1 MTVEA
6 PEWRTVLLSPN
17 EVLKVWHL
25 IEADIEKALK
35 HGINEITILDMCKQA
50 LSNKIFIFITL
61 DRDNKIVCTT
71 TLRFLHYGSVKTCQI
86 ITNTT
91 NGIPLKQVEHDHQ
104 VFEDFAKQNS
114 CSHMQVWGRK
124 GWQRRL
130 QSLTSRQ
137 GNKYKPLYYVFDME
151 I

>member
-25 IEADIEKALK
+25 IEADIEKALE

-71 TLRFLHYGSVKTCQI
+71 TLRFLNYGQVKTCQI

-91 NGIPLKQVEHDHQ
+91 NSISLKQVEHDHQ
-104 VFEDFAKQNS
+104 VFEDFAKQNG

-130 QSLTSRQ
+130 QSLSSRQ

>member
-1 MTVEA
+1 MTVET
-6 PEWRTVLLSPN
+6 PEFRTVLLSPN

-25 IEADIEKALK
+25 IEADIEKALT
-35 HGINEITILDMCKQA
+35 HGINEIPILELCKQA

-71 TLRFLHYGSVKTCQI
+71 TLRFLNYGQVKTCQI

-91 NGIPLKQVEHDHQ
+91 NGIPLKQVEHDHT
-104 VFEDFAKQNS
+104 VFEDFAQANG

-130 QSLTSRQ
+130 NSLSSRQ

>member
-1 MTVEA
+1 MTAETT
-6 PEWRTVLLSPN
+6 EFRTVLLSPN
-17 EVLKVWHL
+17 EILKVWHL
-25 IEADIEKALK
+25 IEADIEKALT
-35 HGINEITILDMCKQA
+35 HGINEITILEMCRQA

-61 DRDNKIVCTT
+61 NRDNKIVCTT
-71 TLRFLHYGSVKTCQI
+71 TLRFLNYGQVKTCQI

-91 NGIPLKQVEHDHQ
+91 NNIPLKQVEHDHQ
-104 VFEDFAKQNS
+104 VFEDFAKTNG

-137 GNKYKPLYYVFDME
+137 GNKYKTQYYVFNME

>member
-1 MTVEA
+1 MTVETA
-6 PEWRTVLLSPN
+6 EFRTVLLSPN
-17 EVLKVWHL
+17 EILKVWHL
-25 IEADIEKALK
+25 IEPDIEKALT
-35 HGINEITILDMCKQA
+35 HGINEITILELCKQA
-50 LSNKIFIFITL
+50 LNNKIFIFITL
-61 DRDNKIVCTT
+61 NRDNKIVCTT
-71 TLRFLHYGSVKTCQI
+71 TLRFLNYGSVKTCQI

-104 VFEDFAKQNS
+104 VFEDFAKANG

-137 GNKYKPLYYVFDME
+137 GNKYKTQYYVFNME

>member
-1 MTVEA
+1 MTVET
-6 PEWRTVLLSPN
+6 PEFQTVLLSPN
-17 EVLKVWHL
+17 EILKVWHL
-25 IEADIEKALK
+25 IEADIEKALD

-50 LSNKIFIFITL
+50 LNNKIFIFITL
-61 DRDNKIVCTT
+61 DRDKKIVCTT
-71 TLRFLHYGSVKTCQI
+71 TLRFLNYGSVKTCQI

-91 NGIPLKQVEHDHQ
+91 NGIPLKQVEHDHRI
-104 VFEDFAKQNS
+104 FEDFARDNG

-130 QSLTSRQ
+130 KSLSSRQ
-137 GNKYKPLYYVFDME
+137 DNRYETLYYVYNME

>member
-25 IEADIEKALK
+25 IEADIEKALT

-61 DRDNKIVCTT
+61 DRENKIVCTT
-71 TLRFLHYGSVKTCQI
+71 TLRFLNYGQIKTCQI

-91 NGIPLKQVEHDHQ
+91 NGIPLKQVEHDHT
-104 VFEDFAKQNS
+104 VFEDFAKANG

-130 QSLTSRQ
+130 KSLSSRQ

>member
-6 PEWRTVLLSPN
+6 PQWRTVLLSPN

-25 IEADIEKALK
+25 IEADIEKALT

-71 TLRFLHYGSVKTCQI
+71 TLRFLNYGQVKTCQI

-91 NGIPLKQVEHDHQ
+91 NSISLKQVEHDHQ
-104 VFEDFAKQNS
+104 VFEDFAKQNG

-130 QSLTSRQ
+130 QSLSSRQ

>member
-1 MTVEA
+1 MTVET
-6 PEWRTVLLSPN
+6 PEFRTVLLSPN

-25 IEADIEKALK
+25 IEADIEKALE
-35 HGINEITILDMCKQA
+35 HGINEIPILELCKQA

-71 TLRFLHYGSVKTCQI
+71 TLRFLNYGQVKTCQI

-104 VFEDFAKQNS
+104 VFEDFAKANG
-114 CSHMQVWGRK
+114 CSHMQVWGPQGMAEK
-124 GWQRRL
+124 IEEPEFQ
-130 QSLTSRQ
+130 TRQ
-137 GNKYKPLYYVFDME
+137 
-151 I
+151 

>member
-1 MTVEA
+1 MTVET
-6 PEWRTVLLSPN
+6 PEFRTVLLSPN

-25 IEADIEKALK
+25 IEPDIEKALT
-35 HGINEITILDMCKQA
+35 HGINEITILELCKQA
-50 LSNKIFIFITL
+50 LNNKIFIFITL
-61 DRDNKIVCTT
+61 NRDNKIVCTT
-71 TLRFLHYGSVKTCQI
+71 TLRFLNYGQVKTCQI

-104 VFEDFAKQNS
+104 VFEDFAKANN

-130 QSLTSRQ
+130 KSLSSRQ

>member
-25 IEADIEKALK
+25 IEADIEKALT

-71 TLRFLHYGSVKTCQI
+71 TLRFLNYGQVKTCQI

-91 NGIPLKQVEHDHQ
+91 NSISLKQVEHDHQ
-104 VFEDFAKQNS
+104 VFEDFAKQNG

-130 QSLTSRQ
+130 QSLSSRQ

>member
-1 MTVEA
+1 MTVET
-6 PEWRTVLLSPN
+6 PEFQTVLLSPN
-17 EVLKVWHL
+17 EILKVWHL
-25 IEADIEKALK
+25 IEPDIEKALD

-50 LSNKIFIFITL
+50 LNNKIFIFITL
-61 DRDNKIVCTT
+61 DRDKKIVCTT
-71 TLRFLHYGSVKTCQI
+71 TLRFLNYGSVKTCQI

-91 NGIPLKQVEHDHQ
+91 NGIPLKQVEHDHRI
-104 VFEDFAKQNS
+104 FEDFARDNG

-130 QSLTSRQ
+130 KSLSSRQ
-137 GNKYKPLYYVFDME
+137 DNRYETLYYVYNME

>member
-1 MTVEA
+1 MTVET
-6 PEWRTVLLSPN
+6 PEFQTVLLSPN
-17 EVLKVWHL
+17 EILKVWHL
-25 IEADIEKALK
+25 IEADIEKALD

-50 LSNKIFIFITL
+50 LNNKIFIFITL
-61 DRDNKIVCTT
+61 DREKKIVCTT
-71 TLRFLHYGSVKTCQI
+71 TLRFLNYGSVKTCQI

-91 NGIPLKQVEHDHQ
+91 NGIPLKQVEHDHR
-104 VFEDFAKQNS
+104 VFEDFARDNG

-130 QSLTSRQ
+130 KSLSSRQ
-137 GNKYKPLYYVFDME
+137 DNRYETLYYVYNME

>member
-1 MTVEA
+1 MTAETT
-6 PEWRTVLLSPN
+6 EFRTVLLSPN
-17 EVLKVWHL
+17 EILKVWHL
-25 IEADIEKALK
+25 IEADIEKALT
-35 HGINEITILDMCKQA
+35 HGINEITILEMCRQA

-61 DRDNKIVCTT
+61 NRDNKIVCTT
-71 TLRFLHYGSVKTCQI
+71 TLRFLNYGSVKTCQI

-104 VFEDFAKQNS
+104 VFEDFAKTNG

-137 GNKYKPLYYVFDME
+137 GNKYKTQYYVFNME

>member
-1 MTVEA
+1 MTVET
-6 PEWRTVLLSPN
+6 PEFQTVLLSPN
-17 EVLKVWHL
+17 EILKVWHL
-25 IEADIEKALK
+25 IEADIEKALD

-50 LSNKIFIFITL
+50 LNNKIFIFITL
-61 DRDNKIVCTT
+61 DREKKIVSTT
-71 TLRFLHYGSVKTCQI
+71 TLRFLNYGSVKTCQI

-91 NGIPLKQVEHDHQ
+91 NGIPLKQVEHDHRI
-104 VFEDFAKQNS
+104 FEDFARDNG

-130 QSLTSRQ
+130 KSLSSRQ
-137 GNKYKPLYYVFDME
+137 DNRYETLYYVYNME

>member
-1 MTVEA
+1 MTVETA
-6 PEWRTVLLSPN
+6 EFRTVLLSPN
-17 EVLKVWHL
+17 EILKVWHL
-25 IEADIEKALK
+25 IEPDIEKALT
-35 HGINEITILDMCKQA
+35 HGINEITILELCKQA
-50 LSNKIFIFITL
+50 LNNKIFIFITL
-61 DRDNKIVCTT
+61 NRDNKIVCTT
-71 TLRFLHYGSVKTCQI
+71 TLRFLNYGSVKTCQI

-91 NGIPLKQVEHDHQ
+91 NGIPLKQVEHDHM
-104 VFEDFAKQNS
+104 VFEDFAKANG

-137 GNKYKPLYYVFDME
+137 GNKYKTQYYVFNME

>member
-1 MTVEA
+1 MTVET
-6 PEWRTVLLSPN
+6 PEFQTVLLSPN
-17 EVLKVWHL
+17 EILKVWHL
-25 IEADIEKALK
+25 IEADIEKALD

-50 LSNKIFIFITL
+50 LNNKIFIFITL
-61 DRDNKIVCTT
+61 DRDKKIVCTT
-71 TLRFLHYGSVKTCQI
+71 TLRLLNYGSVKTCQI

-91 NGIPLKQVEHDHQ
+91 NGIPLKQVEHDHR
-104 VFEDFAKQNS
+104 VFEDFARDNG

-130 QSLTSRQ
+130 KSLSSRQ
-137 GNKYKPLYYVFDME
+137 DNRYETLYYVYNME

>member
-1 MTVEA
+1 MTVK
-6 PEWRTVLLSPN
+6 PPQWRTVLLSPN

-25 IEADIEKALK
+25 IEPDIEKALK

-104 VFEDFAKQNS
+104 VFEDFAKQNG

-130 QSLTSRQ
+130 QSLSSRQ

>member
-1 MTVEA
+1 MTVET
-6 PEWRTVLLSPN
+6 PEFQTVLLSPN
-17 EVLKVWHL
+17 EILKVWHL
-25 IEADIEKALK
+25 IEADIEKALD

-50 LSNKIFIFITL
+50 LNNKIFIFITL
-61 DRDNKIVCTT
+61 DRDKKIVCTT
-71 TLRFLHYGSVKTCQI
+71 TLRFLNYGSVKTCQI

-91 NGIPLKQVEHDHQ
+91 NGIPLKQVEHDHR
-104 VFEDFAKQNS
+104 VFEDFARDNG

-130 QSLTSRQ
+130 KSLSSRQ
-137 GNKYKPLYYVFDME
+137 DNRYETLYYVYNME

>member
-1 MTVEA
+1 MTVET
-6 PEWRTVLLSPN
+6 PEFQTVLLSPN
-17 EVLKVWHL
+17 EILKVWHL
-25 IEADIEKALK
+25 IEPDIEKALD

-50 LSNKIFIFITL
+50 LNNKIFIFITL
-61 DRDNKIVCTT
+61 DRDKKIVCTT

-91 NGIPLKQVEHDHQ
+91 NGIPLKQVEHDHRI
-104 VFEDFAKQNS
+104 FEDFARDNG

-130 QSLTSRQ
+130 KSLSSRQ
-137 GNKYKPLYYVFDME
+137 DNRYETLYYVYNME